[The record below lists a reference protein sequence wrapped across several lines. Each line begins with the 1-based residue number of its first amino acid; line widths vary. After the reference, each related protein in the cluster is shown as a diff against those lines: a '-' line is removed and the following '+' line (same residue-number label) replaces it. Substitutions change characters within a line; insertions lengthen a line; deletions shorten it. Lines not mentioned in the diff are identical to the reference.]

1 MKHMKI
7 NSDYTEIYKK
17 LNEQSLQDISGDV
30 IRERNGL
37 GQGVWLKLK
46 NKTYLN
52 KSDKYPLIR
61 SHISDLCS
69 LILID

>member
-17 LNEQSLQDISGDV
+17 LNEQSLQDASGDV
-30 IRERNGL
+30 IRERTGL

-46 NKTYLN
+46 NN
-52 KSDKYPLIR
+52 DKSK
-61 SHISDLCS
+61 
-69 LILID
+69 